1 MAGLLITGE
10 VLATAH
16 CADQNGGWQTAECT
30 LLFELTIDCPEGAD
44 AEFDIRCRALA
55 PTAEPMQDADGE
67 YRALEWGVTISVEGK
82 IYRAYALDCCTDGYS
97 TRYQS
102 ACKGRTLQTVELV
115 NLCRET
121 ETRRETLPLPEA
133 TGEVVAPLGQG
144 GGLHRRPRRGRP
156 AGGGPPGPDPADQNG
171 GWGVL
176 QL

>member
-1 MAGLLITGE
+1 
-10 VLATAH
+10 
-16 CADQNGGWQTAECT
+16 
-30 LLFELTIDCPEGAD
+30 
-44 AEFDIRCRALA
+44 
-55 PTAEPMQDADGE
+55 MQDADGE
-67 YRALEWGVTISVEGK
+67 YRALEWGVTISAEGK

-115 NLCRET
+115 NLCRES

-133 TGEVVAPLGQG
+133 TGEVVALWARVEGCTAVPEGDGLLAEGRLG
-144 GGLHRRPRRGRP
+144 LT
-156 AGGGPPGPDPADQNG
+156 PADQNG